1 MGYFSDQDI
10 DRQEKAAADKAFV
23 VIDHQDMIR
32 IKDRTDAWIA
42 AGMKGAIRKL
52 FTAGAVIAEEAYC
65 LNTKLHGVMHARPS
79 VFIEDEETVR
89 VTYKTAR
96 PRTMAI
102 LAKNL
107 KEAKRREW
115 PKAIRS
121 VK

>member
-10 DRQEKAAADKAFV
+10 ERQEKAADDKAFV
-23 VIDHQDMIR
+23 VMDHQDMTR
-32 IKDRTDAWIA
+32 IKDRTDEWIA
-42 AGMKGAIRKL
+42 AGMKGAISKL

-65 LNTKLHGVMHARPS
+65 LNTRLHGPMHARPS

-96 PRTMAI
+96 PKTVAI

-107 KEAKRREW
+107 KLAKKLAY
-115 PKAIRS
+115 PKGLGDR
-121 VK
+121 